1 MSYEDILYRPHHV
14 SPKRAAMSMI
24 NRAAQFAPFA
34 ALTGHEALIQETA
47 RLTDRAMELTDSA
60 RAELD
65 FVLRSLREGM
75 AVLVTC
81 FVPDSRKEG
90 GAYLDYGGIVGKVDA
105 YGQQLLL
112 TDGRAVPFRYIASL
126 EIAG

>member
-65 FVLRSLREGM
+65 FVLRSLQEGM